1 MSAPPL
7 AGAVQVSVIEPFPND
22 AIGVA
27 ILEGTVAGT
36 AVFEVA
42 VSLRPA
48 SVIATTLNVYAVPF
62 VSNVITQVVS
72 PAVMQVRALPEV
84 VTRYPVI
91 ANPPVLAGAVHE
103 IVD

>member
-1 MSAPPL
+1 L
-7 AGAVQVSVIEPFPND
+7 AGAVQVNVIEPFPND
-22 AIGVA
+22 ARGVA

-36 AVFEVA
+36 TLFEIA
-42 VSLRPA
+42 ISLRPA

-62 VSNVITQVVS
+62 VRSVTTQVVS
-72 PAVMQVRALPEV
+72 PAVVHVRVLPDV

-91 ANPPVLAGAVHE
+91 GNPPVLVGAVHE